1 MTAERFTLKLVSYL
15 SSESLQGNGKEGE
28 KGHGLYNLT
37 ILQVGGSA
45 GLLASAVPLLPRQLF
60 IQHGARSHPI
70 LPSSTCQLL
79 VESGHLEL
87 AAVVSRPV
95 AEDRFVTV
103 QWLVLLDQPDVAWR
117 PVPLGVLEPTLSER
131 EDCVIADVIAF
142 YVDHQKMVLLPELG
156 VLLARRMGV
165 CEDQGIELSWIE
177 AIPQNAA
184 RPIRNLCG
192 HQHFAP
198 PPPLQ

>member
-1 MTAERFTLKLVSYL
+1 M
-15 SSESLQGNGKEGE
+15 
-28 KGHGLYNLT
+28 
-37 ILQVGGSA
+37 I
-45 GLLASAVPLLPRQLF
+45 
-60 IQHGARSHPI
+60 
-70 LPSSTCQLL
+70 LL

-131 EDCVIADVIAF
+131 EDGVTADVIAF

-184 RPIRNLCG
+184 RPIRNLCR
-192 HQHFAP
+192 HQHFAL
-198 PPPLQ
+198 PPPLQRRQHSSTSCRLSSPAYWLMLTGMATARRRTHILSPE